1 MLTHCLSGDRDCNG
15 VSKIEHQKFSA
26 VYLVSQSL
34 STILGKGL
42 YSRLLAWAVP
52 ELLWMEMFQRL
63 GMVIDPL
70 HVTEVRE
77 QSFVTNHST
86 VLALTVLKYHLHTQK
101 CSKLQS
107 SRKNSHLDRI
117 FDPTDSLSDPGIDLL
132 R

>member
-63 GMVIDPL
+63 GMVINPL
-70 HVTEVRE
+70 HVTKVRE
-77 QSFVTNHST
+77 QSLVTDHST
-86 VLALTVLKYHLHTQK
+86 VLALAVLKYHLQTQN
-101 CSKLQS
+101 CSK
-107 SRKNSHLDRI
+107 
-117 FDPTDSLSDPGIDLL
+117 
-132 R
+132 